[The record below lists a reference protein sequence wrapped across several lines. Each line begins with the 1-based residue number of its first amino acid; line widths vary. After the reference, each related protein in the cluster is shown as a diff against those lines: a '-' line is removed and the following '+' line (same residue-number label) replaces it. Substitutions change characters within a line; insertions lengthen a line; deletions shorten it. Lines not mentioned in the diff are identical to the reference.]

1 MASSLVKILS
11 GGKKA
16 RCLLSQAAKTVVG
29 GKNLHTSGVIQGTLT
44 MPDRLLQIPEAE
56 VGN

>member
-1 MASSLVKILS
+1 MASSLVRILS

-16 RCLLSQAAKTVVG
+16 RCLLTQAAKTVVE
-29 GKNLHTSGVIQGTLT
+29 GKDLHTSGVIHGTLT